1 MGAVMSNCSI
11 WGLLASWGGYLGVT
25 CCLSCER
32 GLLATRPDSTLTRGS
47 GLRRRVMRL
56 DSNRWSAG
64 KVQRDGLRG
73 NMTIVALGST
83 AISVLVDGELYRGG
97 KYIVADLFIVI
108 LGNGLVMPVMERVMV
123 VVVLQ

>member
-1 MGAVMSNCSI
+1 
-11 WGLLASWGGYLGVT
+11 
-25 CCLSCER
+25 
-32 GLLATRPDSTLTRGS
+32 
-47 GLRRRVMRL
+47 MRL
-56 DSNRWSAG
+56 DSNRWSTR
-64 KVQRDGLRG
+64 KFQRDGLRG